1 MNRPLPYPRPAAFGA
16 RRWIALILVGAL
28 ATSQAACTTGQ
39 ENLSREDK
47 IAIGVIS
54 GFVLGGVL
62 GYQMLGSGSSR
73 MLFAAAG
80 AAGGAYG
87 GKLLAE
93 RLTQYDKTAMH
104 DTAYNTLTSGTT
116 GETATWQNAN
126 TGTHGSITPT
136 RTFLD
141 TQGRICREYDAQVS
155 VEGQIVQGRET
166 ACKTDAGH
174 WVVYPS
180 PG

>member
-1 MNRPLPYPRPAAFGA
+1 MNSGSTVVTSPPRV
-16 RRWIALILVGAL
+16 RRRIALAL
-28 ATSQAACTTGQ
+28 AAAMALSQTSCTTGQ

-73 MLFAAAG
+73 MLLAAAS

-104 DTAYNTLTSGTT
+104 DTAYNTLTSGAT
-116 GETATWQNAN
+116 GETATWQNAD

-136 RTFLD
+136 RTYLD
-141 TQGRICREYDAQVS
+141 TQGRICREYDAQIS
-155 VEGQIVQGRET
+155 VDGQVVQGRET
-166 ACKTDAGH
+166 ACKAEAGH
-174 WVVYPS
+174 WVVFPTS
-180 PG
+180 G

>member
-1 MNRPLPYPRPAAFGA
+1 MNRRPTDGFRPMPRL
-16 RRWIALILVGAL
+16 RRLTALTL
-28 ATSQAACTTGQ
+28 ASTLAVSQVACTTGQ

-62 GYQMLGSGSSR
+62 GYQMLGSGSGR

-104 DTAYNTLTSGTT
+104 DTAYNTLTSGAT
-116 GETATWQNAN
+116 GDTASWRNAD

-141 TQGRICREYDAQVS
+141 AQGRICREYNAQVS
-155 VEGQIVQGRET
+155 VDGQIVQGRET
-166 ACKTDAGH
+166 ACKAEAGH
-174 WVVYPS
+174 WVVFPTNS
-180 PG
+180 